1 MSRSVKNSQPLD
13 PQGFRFTGVRP
24 QTEQPWP
31 LAVASETKTISARPG
46 LAGLAMKIP
55 SGPLLPLLLVSLVGW
70 LLLLTAHGNPM
81 ILPAICGVSSSR
93 ILAGVWPAIESV
105 LLVTPATQLLL
116 AWMLMLAAM
125 MPPLLARPMERLWF
139 AGTAGRRSS
148 ATALFLLAYF
158 GVWTLAGVVL
168 MATAVAVEVL
178 ANGARLSALVPAGLV
193 AFIWQATP
201 LKQVALNACH
211 RPPRMTPDGLVAVRD
226 SPRYGL
232 SIALS
237 CFGACWAFMLVPLVV
252 HGPHCVA
259 AMAIC
264 AVVLL
269 LERRSAARPKRW
281 RLPLAEAIRTTGRV
295 APAAIHVAHDL
306 LLKSDS
312 AARRAQKCLQ

>member
-232 SIALS
+232 PSRFHASAHAGLS
-237 CFGACWAFMLVPLVV
+237 CSCRSSFTDHTASRRWRSAPLFFCSSVGVRPGQRGGACPWPRPSGLPVGLQRPLS
-252 HGPHCVA
+252 
-259 AMAIC
+259 M
-264 AVVLL
+264 
-269 LERRSAARPKRW
+269 S
-281 RLPLAEAIRTTGRV
+281 RTT
-295 APAAIHVAHDL
+295 
-306 LLKSDS
+306 
-312 AARRAQKCLQ
+312 CC